1 MFKLLVVAG
10 LLYSIPMLFEVR
22 MSPQLHSWFY
32 DYFPHSFGQQKRFGG
47 FRPVVFMGHGL
58 LVSFFAAIVVLSA
71 TALWK
76 NKVKIRNFSP
86 PMVSYY
92 LLAVLVLCKSIA
104 SLAYGAFAFM
114 LVKNIKP
121 ALQHKIA
128 VAMVCLALFYPFM
141 SILKIFPH
149 QAIMTVAN
157 SISAERAES
166 LQFRFDNEDIL
177 LEHGRERFFFGW
189 GGWGRN
195 RVYDLETGRD
205 LSVTD
210 GRWII
215 TFGVSG
221 LAGFIAEFGLLAIV
235 VFRAKKAAK
244 YLKVE
249 SEKNLLAAHAVM
261 VGLIMID
268 QLPNASLAP
277 WLWLL
282 VGVLLGRSEMIISKT
297 KEQYVLSQ

>member
-1 MFKLLVVAG
+1 
-10 LLYSIPMLFEVR
+10 
-22 MSPQLHSWFY
+22 
-32 DYFPHSFGQQKRFGG
+32 
-47 FRPVVFMGHGL
+47 
-58 LVSFFAAIVVLSA
+58 
-71 TALWK
+71 
-76 NKVKIRNFSP
+76 
-86 PMVSYY
+86 MVSYY
-92 LLAVLVLCKSIA
+92 LFAVLVLCKSIA
-104 SLAYGAFAFM
+104 SLAYGAFAFV

-128 VAMVCLALFYPFM
+128 VAVVCLALLYPFM

-149 QAIMTVAN
+149 QAVMAVAN

-166 LQFRFDNEDIL
+166 LQFRFDNENIL
-177 LEHGRERFFFGW
+177 LEHSRERFYFGW

-195 RVYDLETGRD
+195 RVYSEETGAD

-215 TFGVSG
+215 TFGTSG

-244 YLKVE
+244 YLNDE
-249 SEKNLLAAHAVM
+249 PERTLLAAHAV
-261 VGLIMID
+261 LIGIIMLD

-282 VGVLLGRSEMIISKT
+282 AGILLGRSEAIIASHENSVIIKP
-297 KEQYVLSQ
+297 Q